1 MKAILKINEVEKS
14 YPQEI
19 SDLESLI
26 SFVMTGLKPKE
37 EFIFEV
43 KIDGERFSEV
53 YEHQAKE
60 MNLGKIEI
68 VEIGAQTKE
77 AMARS
82 FLKLAPVLM
91 DDLETAFG
99 STISL
104 LRIPQKEENG
114 HDMLAMSLETL
125 HALKS
130 HLEDVWNVLGR
141 PDKLVESS
149 LLWEKFDNLADM
161 IVINQERKN
170 AMNIAS
176 LLEER
181 VPAFLGEWKKTIEVK
196 EERSNLGP
204 ALQLMKTKPV
214 EELAARA

>member
-68 VEIGAQTKE
+68 VEIGV
-77 AMARS
+77 S
-82 FLKLAPVLM
+82 
-91 DDLETAFG
+91 
-99 STISL
+99 
-104 LRIPQKEENG
+104 
-114 HDMLAMSLETL
+114 
-125 HALKS
+125 
-130 HLEDVWNVLGR
+130 
-141 PDKLVESS
+141 
-149 LLWEKFDNLADM
+149 
-161 IVINQERKN
+161 
-170 AMNIAS
+170 
-176 LLEER
+176 
-181 VPAFLGEWKKTIEVK
+181 
-196 EERSNLGP
+196 
-204 ALQLMKTKPV
+204 
-214 EELAARA
+214 